1 MPHGVEC
8 RLLVN
13 QYLVLYIGSSISFE
27 CNAMPSMKNKRFNL
41 LLIAVVTLVALW
53 SLWPT
58 WRDYSLSTQLN
69 SFSSAQDSLKYA
81 MEHREEI
88 DDARKK
94 SLKLGLDL
102 KGGMHLVMEVDQV
115 DLFEQKAWNKDGKFT
130 SIMQNVRAK
139 ATQSDAR
146 ILDLLAAE
154 FRTENIPLSRYF
166 YDIRNS
172 NQEIVT
178 KLDKESEEA
187 LTRAKEIIRN
197 RIDQYGVAEP
207 VITTQG
213 SRKIII
219 ELPGVSDENR
229 VRNLLKGTAKLE
241 FRLLR
246 EPEEM
251 LRTLDRI
258 NTYLVQ
264 NAQNR
269 TVVTATS
276 PVADSTAAA
285 LASVPVSGVSSAAS
299 ASLPPGAVVP
309 PSPVGKQ
316 PSAKPLYDVIGVFQ
330 NGTAF
335 TAEHSREYVLSLLH
349 RSDIQALLPQ
359 DSELLLAAKP
369 EEGKDGEKLYS
380 IYLVRKAPEL
390 TGGVI
395 TEAKATF
402 GSQSVQ
408 PEVMMTM
415 NSEGTSKWAR
425 ITGANIGKRIAI
437 VLDGSVYSAP
447 VVQSKIPNG
456 NSVINGIGSLE
467 EAKDLEIV
475 LKAGALPAPVRII
488 EERTVGPSL
497 GADYIRAGM
506 LSLVWSFG
514 AVSIFML
521 VYYKKAGIA
530 ADIALVLNILIVL
543 SVLAG
548 FNASLSLP
556 GIAGIVLT
564 IGMAVDANVLI
575 YERIREELADGK
587 SVITAVTQGYDRAF
601 SSILDSHV
609 TTLSAAFLLYTYG
622 IGPIQGFAVTL
633 MIGTSAS
640 LFTAIVVTREIF
652 HLLLA
657 KNLMSDKSFG

>member
-1 MPHGVEC
+1 
-8 RLLVN
+8 
-13 QYLVLYIGSSISFE
+13 
-27 CNAMPSMKNKRFNL
+27 MKNKRLNL
-41 LLIAVVTLVALW
+41 LLIAVVTLVAVW

-58 WRDYSLSTQLN
+58 WRDYSLSKQLN
-69 SFSSAQDSLKYA
+69 SFGSAQAQDSLKFA
-81 MEHREEI
+81 LNHREDIE
-88 DDARKK
+88 DARKK

-102 KGGMHLVMEVDQV
+102 RGGMHLVMEVDQV
-115 DLFEQKAWNKDGKFT
+115 DLFEQKAWNKDAKFST
-130 SIMQNVRAK
+130 IMQTVRAK
-139 ATQSDAR
+139 SSQSDAR
-146 ILDLLAAE
+146 VIDLLVTE
-154 FRTENIPLSRYF
+154 FKNNNIRLSRYF

-172 NQEIVT
+172 DQEIVG
-178 KLDKESEEA
+178 KLEKESDEA
-187 LTRAKEIIRN
+187 LSRAKEIIRN

-246 EPEEM
+246 EPEVM
-251 LRTLDRI
+251 VRTLDRI
-258 NTYLVQ
+258 NSYLVD
-264 NAQNR
+264 N
-269 TVVTATS
+269 S
-276 PVADSTAAA
+276 AAA
-285 LASVPVSGVSSAAS
+285 PAVPVPDSSAAAHAPLPQTVNTPPAP
-299 ASLPPGAVVP
+299 ASKPA
-309 PSPVGKQ
+309 
-316 PSAKPLYDVIGVFQ
+316 SAKPLYDVIGVFQ
-330 NGTAF
+330 NGTAY
-335 TAEHSREYVLSLLH
+335 TSEHTKEFASSLLH
-349 RSDIQALLPQ
+349 RSDIQALLPP
-359 DSELLLAAKP
+359 DTELLLSAKP
-369 EEGKDGEKLYS
+369 DVGKNGEKLYS
-380 IYLVRKAPEL
+380 IYLVKKTPEL

-402 GSQSVQ
+402 GSEGVQ
-408 PEVMMTM
+408 PEVLMSM
-415 NSEGTSKWAR
+415 NTEGTSKWAR

-437 VLDGSVYSAP
+437 VLDGAVYSAP

-456 NSVINGIGSLE
+456 NSVINGIESLE

-475 LKAGALPAPVRII
+475 LKAGALPAPVRIT
-488 EERTVGPSL
+488 EERSVGPSL

-506 LSLVWSFG
+506 QSLVWSFC

-575 YERIREELADGK
+575 YERIREELAEGK
-587 SVITAVTQGYDRAF
+587 SVASAVKQGYDRAF

>member
-1 MPHGVEC
+1 
-8 RLLVN
+8 
-13 QYLVLYIGSSISFE
+13 
-27 CNAMPSMKNKRFNL
+27 MKNKRFNL
-41 LLIAVVTLVALW
+41 FLIAIVTLVAFW

-58 WRDYSLSTQLN
+58 WRDYSLSKQLD
-69 SFSSAQDSLKYA
+69 SFASPQDSLKYA
-81 MEHREEI
+81 FTHREEI
-88 DDARKK
+88 EDARKK

-130 SIMQNVRAK
+130 AIMQSVRTK
-139 ATQSDAR
+139 ASKSDAK
-146 ILDLLAAE
+146 IIDLLSAE
-154 FRTENIPLSRYF
+154 FKGENIPLSRYF

-172 NQEIVT
+172 DQEIVS
-178 KLDKESEEA
+178 KLEKESEEA

-219 ELPGVSDENR
+219 ELPGVSDNR
-229 VRNLLKGTAKLE
+229 VKNLLKGTAKLE

-246 EPEEM
+246 EPEVM
-251 LRTLDRI
+251 VRALDRI
-258 NTYLVQ
+258 NSYLVQ
-264 NAQNR
+264 GNQNR
-269 TVVTATS
+269 ATV
-276 PVADSTAAA
+276 PG
-285 LASVPVSGVSSAAS
+285 ASVTDSSSAAP
-299 ASLPPGAVVP
+299 APLPLGAIPAATV
-309 PSPVGKQ
+309 STQ

-335 TAEHSREYVLSLLH
+335 TTEQSKDYVVSLL
-349 RSDIQALLPQ
+349 RRPDIQALLPQ

-369 EEGKDGEKLYS
+369 EIGKNGEKLYTVF
-380 IYLVRKAPEL
+380 LVKKGPEL

-402 GSQSVQ
+402 GAQGVQ
-408 PEVMMTM
+408 PEVLMTM

-437 VLDGSVYSAP
+437 VLDGAVYSAP
-447 VVQSKIPNG
+447 VVQSKIPSG

-506 LSLVWSFG
+506 LSLTWSFC

-575 YERIREELADGK
+575 YERIREELAEGK
-587 SVITAVTQGYDRAF
+587 SVITAVAQGYDRAF

-652 HLLLA
+652 HVLLA

>member
-1 MPHGVEC
+1 
-8 RLLVN
+8 
-13 QYLVLYIGSSISFE
+13 
-27 CNAMPSMKNKRFNL
+27 MKNKRFNL
-41 LLIAVVTLVALW
+41 LLIVVVTLVSLW

-58 WRDYSLSTQLN
+58 WRDYSLTRQID
-69 SFSSAQDSLKYA
+69 SFGSSQDSLKYA
-81 MEHREEI
+81 LSHREEI
-88 DDARKK
+88 EDARKK

-102 KGGMHLVMEVDQV
+102 RGGMHLVMEVDQV
-115 DLFEQKAWNKDGKFT
+115 DLFEQKAWNKDAKFT
-130 SIMQNVRAK
+130 AIMQMVRANAAK
-139 ATQSDAR
+139 SDER
-146 ILDLLAAE
+146 IIDLLLAE
-154 FRTENIPLSRYF
+154 FRRENIRLSRYF

-172 NQEIVT
+172 DQEIVS
-178 KLDKESEEA
+178 KLEKESVDA
-187 LTRAKEIIRN
+187 LGRAKEIIRN

-219 ELPGVSDENR
+219 ELPGVSDESR

-246 EPEEM
+246 EPEVM
-251 LRTLDRI
+251 VRTLDRI
-258 NTYLVQ
+258 NSWL
-264 NAQNR
+264 AQNSAPPQEGR
-269 TVVTATS
+269 ATDSTSASTAVPLPTS
-276 PVADSTAAA
+276 LSATEPVAPAGKPTTANH
-285 LASVPVSGVSSAAS
+285 LY
-299 ASLPPGAVVP
+299 AVVGI
-309 PSPVGKQ
+309 SH
-316 PSAKPLYDVIGVFQ
+316 
-330 NGTAF
+330 NGTAY
-335 TAEHSREYVLSLLH
+335 TAERSREYVLSLLR
-349 RSDIQALLPQ
+349 RSDIQALLPM
-359 DSELLLAAKP
+359 DTELLLAAKP
-369 EEGKDGEKLYS
+369 EVGKTGEKLYS
-380 IYLVRKAPEL
+380 IYLVKKGPEL

-402 GSQSVQ
+402 GSEGVQ
-408 PEVMMTM
+408 PEVMMSM
-415 NSEGTSKWAR
+415 NTEGTSKWAR

-437 VLDGSVYSAP
+437 VLDGAVYSAP

-456 NSVINGIGSLE
+456 NSVINGIESLE

-475 LKAGALPAPVRII
+475 LKAGALPAPVRIT
-488 EERTVGPSL
+488 EERSVGPSL
-497 GADYIRAGM
+497 GADYIRAGIQ
-506 LSLVWSFG
+506 SLGWAFF
-514 AVSIFML
+514 AVSVFML

-575 YERIREELADGK
+575 YERIREELAEGK
-587 SVITAVTQGYDRAF
+587 GVLTAVTQGYDRAF

-657 KNLMSDKSFG
+657 KNLMSEKSFG

>member
-1 MPHGVEC
+1 
-8 RLLVN
+8 
-13 QYLVLYIGSSISFE
+13 
-27 CNAMPSMKNKRFNL
+27 MKNKRFNL
-41 LLIAVVTLVALW
+41 LLIAVVTLVAVW

-58 WRDYSLSTQLN
+58 WRDYTFSKQLN
-69 SFSSAQDSLKYA
+69 SFGSIQDSLKYV
-81 MEHREEI
+81 MSHREEI
-88 DDARKK
+88 EDARKK

-102 KGGMHLVMEVDQV
+102 RGGMHLVMEVDQV
-115 DLFEQKAWNKDGKFT
+115 DLFEQKAWNKDAKF
-130 SIMQNVRAK
+130 SAIMQAVRAK
-139 ATQSDAR
+139 AAQSDVR
-146 ILDLLAAE
+146 VIDLLVGE
-154 FRTENIPLSRYF
+154 FRNENIPLSRYF

-172 NQEIVT
+172 DQEIVK
-178 KLDKESEEA
+178 KLEKESEDA
-187 LTRAKEIIRN
+187 LNRAKEIIRN

-246 EPEEM
+246 EPEVM
-251 LRTLDRI
+251 VRTLDRI
-258 NTYLVQ
+258 NTYL
-264 NAQNR
+264 AQNSLS
-269 TVVTATS
+269 A
-276 PVADSTAAA
+276 PAKAPLAPDS
-285 LASVPVSGVSSAAS
+285 SSAKAPQPDS
-299 ASLPPGAVVP
+299 VAATPAVK
-309 PSPVGKQ
+309 PS
-316 PSAKPLYDVIGVFQ
+316 SSNPLYDLVGVFQ
-330 NGTAF
+330 NGTAY
-335 TAEHSREYVLSLLH
+335 TSEHSRELVLSLL
-349 RSDIQALLPQ
+349 RRADIQALMPL
-359 DSELLLAAKP
+359 DTELLLAAKP
-369 EEGKDGEKLYS
+369 DIGKNGEKLYP
-380 IYLVRKAPEL
+380 IYLVKKATEL

-402 GSQSVQ
+402 GSQGVQ
-408 PEVMMTM
+408 PEVLMSM
-415 NSEGTSKWAR
+415 NSDGTSKWAR

-437 VLDGSVYSAP
+437 VLDGAVYSAP

-456 NSVINGIGSLE
+456 NSVINGIESLE

-475 LKAGALPAPVRII
+475 LKAGALPAPVRIT
-488 EERTVGPSL
+488 EERSVGPSL
-497 GADYIRAGM
+497 GADYIRAGIQ
-506 LSLVWSFG
+506 SLAWAFL
-514 AVSIFML
+514 AVSVFML

-575 YERIREELADGK
+575 YERIREELAEGK
-587 SVITAVTQGYDRAF
+587 SVISAVTQGYDRAF

-657 KNLMSDKSFG
+657 KNLMSEKSFG

>member
-1 MPHGVEC
+1 
-8 RLLVN
+8 
-13 QYLVLYIGSSISFE
+13 
-27 CNAMPSMKNKRFNL
+27 MKNKRFNL
-41 LLIAVVTLVALW
+41 FLIAIVTLVAFW

-58 WRDYSLSTQLN
+58 WSDYSLSKQLD
-69 SFSSAQDSLKYA
+69 SFASPQDSLKYA
-81 MEHREEI
+81 FTHREEI
-88 DDARKK
+88 EDARKK

-130 SIMQNVRAK
+130 AIMQSVRTK
-139 ATQSDAR
+139 ASKSDAK
-146 ILDLLAAE
+146 IIDLLSAE
-154 FRTENIPLSRYF
+154 FKAENIPLSRYF

-172 NQEIVT
+172 DQEIVS
-178 KLDKESEEA
+178 KLEKESEEA

-219 ELPGVSDENR
+219 ELPGVSDNR
-229 VRNLLKGTAKLE
+229 VKNLLKGTAKLE

-246 EPEEM
+246 EPEVM
-251 LRTLDRI
+251 VRALDRI
-258 NTYLVQ
+258 NSYLVQ
-264 NAQNR
+264 GNQNR
-269 TVVTATS
+269 ATV
-276 PVADSTAAA
+276 PG
-285 LASVPVSGVSSAAS
+285 ASVTDSSSAAP
-299 ASLPPGAVVP
+299 AQLPLGAIPAATV
-309 PSPVGKQ
+309 STQ

-330 NGTAF
+330 NGNAF
-335 TAEHSREYVLSLLH
+335 TTEQSKDYVVSLL
-349 RSDIQALLPQ
+349 RRPDIQALLPQ

-369 EEGKDGEKLYS
+369 DIGKNGEKLYS
-380 IYLVRKAPEL
+380 VFLVKKGPEL

-402 GSQSVQ
+402 GAQGVQ
-408 PEVMMTM
+408 PEVLMSM

-437 VLDGSVYSAP
+437 VLDGAVYSAP
-447 VVQSKIPNG
+447 VVQSKIPSG

-506 LSLVWSFG
+506 LSLTWSFC

-575 YERIREELADGK
+575 YERIREELAEGK
-587 SVITAVTQGYDRAF
+587 SVITAVAQGYDRAF

-652 HLLLA
+652 HVLLA

>member
-1 MPHGVEC
+1 M
-8 RLLVN
+8 
-13 QYLVLYIGSSISFE
+13 S
-27 CNAMPSMKNKRFNL
+27 SMKNKRFNL
-41 LLIAVVTLVALW
+41 LLIALVTLVAVW

-58 WRDYSLSTQLN
+58 WSDYSLSRQLN
-69 SFSSAQDSLKYA
+69 SYRSAQDSLKYA
-81 MEHREEI
+81 LSHREELEN
-88 DDARKK
+88 ARKK

-102 KGGMHLVMEVDQV
+102 RGGMHLVMEVDQI
-115 DLFEQKAWNKDGKFT
+115 DLFEQKAWNKDAKFT
-130 SIMQNVRAK
+130 EIMNSVRAK
-139 ATQSDAR
+139 AAKSDASVLEL
-146 ILDLLAAE
+146 IVAE
-154 FRTENIPLSRYF
+154 FKIENIRLSRYF

-172 NQEIVT
+172 DREIIS
-178 KLDKESEEA
+178 KLEKESDDA
-187 LTRAKEIIRN
+187 LSRAKEIIRN

-219 ELPGVSDENR
+219 ELPGISDQNR

-246 EPEEM
+246 DPEV
-251 LRTLDRI
+251 LVRTLDRI

-264 NAQNR
+264 NG
-269 TVVTATS
+269 TA
-276 PVADSTAAA
+276 PPAA
-285 LASVPVSGVSSAAS
+285 VSDSSASKPLS
-299 ASLPPGAVVP
+299 ASLPVPG
-309 PSPVGKQ
+309 SPAGAAPAAPATAANQ
-316 PSAKPLYDVIGVFQ
+316 NAAKPLYNVVGVSE
-330 NGTAF
+330 NGNAYTSEQSKEF
-335 TAEHSREYVLSLLH
+335 VLSLLK
-349 RSDIQALLPQ
+349 RSDIQALLPL
-359 DSELLLAAKP
+359 DTELLLAAKP
-369 EEGKDGEKLYS
+369 DVGPSGEKLYS
-380 IYLVRKAPEL
+380 VYLVKKSPEL

-402 GSQSVQ
+402 GSEGVQ
-408 PEVMMTM
+408 PEVTMSM

-437 VLDGSVYSAP
+437 VLDGAVYSAP
-447 VVQSKIPNG
+447 VVQSKIPGG
-456 NSVINGIGSLE
+456 NSVINGIESLE

-506 LSLVWSFG
+506 LSLSWSFL
-514 AVSIFML
+514 AVSVFML
-521 VYYKKAGIA
+521 LYYKKAGIA

-548 FNASLSLP
+548 FSASLSLP

-575 YERIREELADGK
+575 YERIREELDASKGLT
-587 SVITAVTQGYDRAF
+587 SSIELGYDRAF

-609 TTLSAAFLLYTYG
+609 TTMVAAFLLYTYG
-622 IGPIQGFAVTL
+622 IGPIQGFALTL
-633 MIGTSAS
+633 MIGTAAS
-640 LFTAIVVTREIF
+640 LFTSIVVTKEIF
-652 HLLLA
+652 SFLMG
-657 KNLMSDKSFG
+657 KNLLSEKSFG

>member
-1 MPHGVEC
+1 
-8 RLLVN
+8 
-13 QYLVLYIGSSISFE
+13 
-27 CNAMPSMKNKRFNL
+27 MKNKRLNL
-41 LLIAVVTLVALW
+41 LLIAVVTLVAVW

-58 WRDYSLSTQLN
+58 WRDYSLSKQLN
-69 SFSSAQDSLKYA
+69 SFGSSQDSLKYA
-81 MEHREEI
+81 LNHREEI
-88 DDARKK
+88 EDARKK

-115 DLFEQKAWNKDGKFT
+115 DLFEQKAWNKDAKFAA
-130 SIMQNVRAK
+130 IMQAVRAK
-139 ATQSDAR
+139 SSQSDAR
-146 ILDLLAAE
+146 VIDILVAE
-154 FRTENIPLSRYF
+154 FKNENIRLSRYF

-172 NQEIVT
+172 DQEIVG
-178 KLDKESEEA
+178 KLEKESDEA
-187 LTRAKEIIRN
+187 LSRAKEIIRN

-246 EPEEM
+246 EPEVM
-251 LRTLDRI
+251 VRTLDRI
-258 NTYLVQ
+258 NTYLVD
-264 NAQNR
+264 NG
-269 TVVTATS
+269 
-276 PVADSTAAA
+276 VAAHGA
-285 LASVPVSGVSSAAS
+285 LALDSSGAAHDP
-299 ASLPPGAVVP
+299 LPQSGT
-309 PSPVGKQ
+309 PSTPTNKST
-316 PSAKPLYDVIGVFQ
+316 SAKPLYDVIGVFQ
-330 NGTAF
+330 NGTAY
-335 TAEHSREYVLSLLH
+335 TSEHTKEFVTSLLH
-349 RSDIQALLPQ
+349 RSDIQALLPT
-359 DSELLLAAKP
+359 DTELLLAAKP
-369 EEGKDGEKLYS
+369 DVGKNGEKLYS
-380 IYLVRKAPEL
+380 MYLVKKAPEL

-402 GSQSVQ
+402 GSQGVQ
-408 PEVMMTM
+408 PEVMMSM

-437 VLDGSVYSAP
+437 VLDGAVYSAP

-456 NSVINGIGSLE
+456 NSVINGIESLE

-475 LKAGALPAPVRII
+475 LKAGALPAPVRIT
-488 EERTVGPSL
+488 EERSVGPSL

-506 LSLVWSFG
+506 QSLSWAFC

-575 YERIREELADGK
+575 YERIREELAEGK
-587 SVITAVTQGYDRAF
+587 SVVSAVTQGYDRAF

-657 KNLMSDKSFG
+657 KNLMSNKSFG

>member
-1 MPHGVEC
+1 
-8 RLLVN
+8 
-13 QYLVLYIGSSISFE
+13 
-27 CNAMPSMKNKRFNL
+27 MKNKRFNL
-41 LLIAVVTLVALW
+41 LLIAVVTLMALW

-58 WRDYSLSTQLN
+58 WSDYTLSKQLD
-69 SFSSAQDSLKYA
+69 SFASAQDSLKYVLN
-81 MEHREEI
+81 HREELEN
-88 DDARKK
+88 ARKK

-130 SIMQNVRAK
+130 AIMQNVRTK
-139 ATQSDAR
+139 ASQSDAKV
-146 ILDLLAAE
+146 IDLISSE
-154 FRTENIPLSRYF
+154 FKSQNIRLSRYF

-172 NQEIVT
+172 DQEIVT
-178 KLDKESEEA
+178 KLEKESEDA
-187 LTRAKEIIRN
+187 LNRAKEIIRN

-246 EPEEM
+246 EPEVM
-251 LRTLDRI
+251 VRTLDRI
-258 NTYLVQ
+258 NSYLVQ
-264 NAQNR
+264 NQQNSAA
-269 TVVTATS
+269 VQVA
-276 PVADSTAAA
+276 PVPDS
-285 LASVPVSGVSSAAS
+285 SSAA
-299 ASLPPGAVVP
+299 LPA
-309 PSPVGKQ
+309 PVALSEPKPVAPVTPQ
-316 PSAKPLYDVIGVFQ
+316 SSAKPLYDVIGVFQ

-335 TAEHSREYVLSLLH
+335 TTEQSKEYVVSLLH
-349 RSDIQALLPQ
+349 RSDIVALFPP

-369 EEGKDGEKLYS
+369 DVGKNGEKLYS
-380 IYLVRKAPEL
+380 IYLVRKGPEL

-402 GSQSVQ
+402 GSEGVQ
-408 PEVMMTM
+408 PEVLMSM

-437 VLDGSVYSAP
+437 VLDGAVYSAP

-456 NSVINGIGSLE
+456 NSVINGIESLE

-506 LSLVWSFG
+506 QSIIWGFV
-514 AVSIFML
+514 AVAVFMV
-521 VYYKKAGIA
+521 VYYRQAGIA
-530 ADIALVLNILIVL
+530 ADVAVVLNILIVL

-564 IGMAVDANVLI
+564 MGMAVDANVLI
-575 YERIREELADGK
+575 YERIREELAEGK
-587 SVITAVTQGYDRAF
+587 SVITAVAQGYERAF

-652 HLLLA
+652 HLLFI

>member
-1 MPHGVEC
+1 
-8 RLLVN
+8 
-13 QYLVLYIGSSISFE
+13 
-27 CNAMPSMKNKRFNL
+27 MKNKRFNL
-41 LLIAVVTLVALW
+41 LLIAVVTFVAVW

-58 WRDYSLSTQLN
+58 WRDYSLSKQLS
-69 SFSSAQDSLKYA
+69 SFGSAQDSLKYA
-81 MEHREEI
+81 MNYREDIE
-88 DDARKK
+88 DARKK

-115 DLFEQKAWNKDGKFT
+115 DLFEQKAWNKDAKF
-130 SIMQNVRAK
+130 SAIMQAVRAK
-139 ATQSDAR
+139 ASQSDAR
-146 ILDLLAAE
+146 VIDLLVAE
-154 FRTENIPLSRYF
+154 FKNNNIRLSRYF

-172 NQEIVT
+172 DQEIVG
-178 KLDKESEEA
+178 KLEKESDEA
-187 LTRAKEIIRN
+187 LSRAKEIIRN

-246 EPEEM
+246 EPEVM
-251 LRTLDRI
+251 IRTLDRI
-258 NTYLVQ
+258 NSYLVDNSVAPQ
-264 NAQNR
+264 A
-269 TVVTATS
+269 V
-276 PVADSTAAA
+276 PVADS
-285 LASVPVSGVSSAAS
+285 SAVAQS
-299 ASLPPGAVVP
+299 PLPPSVSTP
-309 PSPVGKQ
+309 PAPANK
-316 PSAKPLYDVIGVFQ
+316 PASAKPLYDVIGVFQ
-330 NGTAF
+330 NGTAY
-335 TAEHSREYVLSLLH
+335 TSEHTKEFASSLLH
-349 RSDIQALLPQ
+349 RSDIQALLPP
-359 DSELLLAAKP
+359 DTELLLAAKP
-369 EEGKDGEKLYS
+369 DVGKNGEKLYS
-380 IYLVRKAPEL
+380 IYLVKKAPEL

-402 GSQSVQ
+402 GSQGVQ
-408 PEVMMTM
+408 PEVLMSM

-425 ITGANIGKRIAI
+425 ITGANIGKRLAI
-437 VLDGSVYSAP
+437 VLDGAVYSAP

-456 NSVINGIGSLE
+456 NSVINGIESLE

-475 LKAGALPAPVRII
+475 LKAGALPAPVRIT
-488 EERTVGPSL
+488 EERSVGPSL

-506 LSLVWSFG
+506 QSLAWAFC

-521 VYYKKAGIA
+521 VYYKNAGIA

-575 YERIREELADGK
+575 YERIREELAEGK
-587 SVITAVTQGYDRAF
+587 SVVSAVTQGYDRAF

-652 HLLLA
+652 NLLLA

>member
-1 MPHGVEC
+1 
-8 RLLVN
+8 
-13 QYLVLYIGSSISFE
+13 
-27 CNAMPSMKNKRFNL
+27 MKNKPFTL
-41 LLIAVVTLVALW
+41 LLILIVTGVTLW

-58 WRDYSLSTQLN
+58 WRDYSLTKQLD
-69 SFSSAQDSLKYA
+69 SFGSAQDSLKYA
-81 MEHREEI
+81 LGHRDEIEE
-88 DDARKK
+88 ARKK

-130 SIMQNVRAK
+130 AIMNTVRAK
-139 ATQSDAR
+139 AAQSDAR
-146 ILDLLAAE
+146 IIDILSTE
-154 FRTENIPLSRYF
+154 FKNENIRLSRYF

-172 NQEIVT
+172 DQEIVA
-178 KLDKESEEA
+178 KLEKESSEA
-187 LTRAKEIIRN
+187 LDRAKEIIRN

-251 LRTLDRI
+251 VRTLDRI
-258 NTYLVQ
+258 NSYLAQ
-264 NAQNR
+264 NAALPQGASPDSA
-269 TVVTATS
+269 VTTS
-276 PVADSTAAA
+276 P
-285 LASVPVSGVSSAAS
+285 AS
-299 ASLPPGAVVP
+299 ASGAATVKP
-309 PSPVGKQ
+309 TTRN
-316 PSAKPLYDVIGVFQ
+316 PLYEVLSISQYGNVD
-330 NGTAF
+330 
-335 TAEHSREYVLSLLH
+335 TAEQSKDYVVSLLR

-359 DSELLLAAKP
+359 DSELLLAARPDQDINSAKR
-369 EEGKDGEKLYS
+369 YS
-380 IYLVRKAPEL
+380 LYLVKKSSEL

-395 TEAKATF
+395 TEAKVTF

-408 PEVMMTM
+408 PEVSMSM

-437 VLDGSVYSAP
+437 VLDGAVYSAP

-456 NSVINGIGSLE
+456 NSVINGIQSDE
-467 EAKDLEIV
+467 EAKDLVIV
-475 LKAGALPAPVRII
+475 LKAGALPAPVRIV
-488 EERTVGPSL
+488 EERSVGPSL

-506 LSLVWSFG
+506 LSLAWAFL
-514 AVSIFML
+514 AVSVFML
-521 VYYKKAGIA
+521 LYYKKAGIA
-530 ADIALVLNILIVL
+530 ANVALVLNIIIVL

-575 YERIREELADGK
+575 YERIREELAEGK
-587 SVITAVTQGYDRAF
+587 SVATAVMQGYDRAF

-640 LFTAIVVTREIF
+640 LFTAIVVTKEIF
-652 HLLLA
+652 QRLLA
-657 KNLMSDKSFG
+657 KNLLSDKSFG

>member
-1 MPHGVEC
+1 
-8 RLLVN
+8 
-13 QYLVLYIGSSISFE
+13 
-27 CNAMPSMKNKRFNL
+27 MKNKRFNL
-41 LLIAVVTLVALW
+41 LLIVVVTVVAIW

-58 WRDYSLSTQLN
+58 WRDYTLTKQVNSLG
-69 SFSSAQDSLKYA
+69 SSRDSLTFA
-81 MEHREEI
+81 VNHRDEI
-88 DDARKK
+88 ENARKK

-115 DLFEQKAWNKDGKFT
+115 DLFDQKAWNKDEKFFA
-130 SIMQNVRAK
+130 IMDAVRAK
-139 ATQSDAR
+139 TVSSDER
-146 ILDLLAAE
+146 VIDLLASE
-154 FRTENIPLSRYF
+154 FKKENIPLSRYF
-166 YDIRNS
+166 YDIRNTDKEVIS
-172 NQEIVT
+172 
-178 KLDKESEEA
+178 KLQKESEDA
-187 LTRAKEIIRN
+187 LSRAKEIIRN

-246 EPEEM
+246 EPEV
-251 LRTLDRI
+251 LIRTLDKI

-264 NAQNR
+264 NASAGAQA
-269 TVVTATS
+269 VPADSASAAAVHGK
-276 PVADSTAAA
+276 PVAPSPAAST
-285 LASVPVSGVSSAAS
+285 GKVSSR
-299 ASLPPGAVVP
+299 
-309 PSPVGKQ
+309 
-316 PSAKPLYDVIGVFQ
+316 PLYDVVGVYQ

-335 TAEHSREYVLSLLH
+335 TNEHSKEYVSSLFH
-349 RSDIQALLPQ
+349 RNDIQALLPP
-359 DSELLLAAKP
+359 DTELLISAKP
-369 EEGKDGEKLYS
+369 DVNKTGEKLFTVF
-380 IYLVRKAPEL
+380 LVKKTPEL

-402 GSQSVQ
+402 GSQGVQ
-408 PEVMMTM
+408 PEVLMSM

-425 ITGANIGKRIAI
+425 ITGANIGKRVAI
-437 VLDGSVYSAP
+437 VLDNAVYSAP

-456 NSVINGIGSLE
+456 NSVINGIESLE

-475 LKAGALPAPVRII
+475 LKAGALPAPVRIT

-506 LSLVWSFG
+506 LSLLWSFV
-514 AVSIFML
+514 AVSGFML

-530 ADIALVLNILIVL
+530 ANIALVLNILIVL

-575 YERIREELADGK
+575 YERVREELAEGK
-587 SVITAVTQGYDRAF
+587 TVVSAVSQGYDRAF

-609 TTLSAAFLLYTYG
+609 TTLVAAFLLYTYG

-640 LFTAIVVTREIF
+640 LFTAIIVTREIF
-652 HLLLA
+652 NGLLG
-657 KNLMSDKSFG
+657 KNMLTQKSFG

>member
-1 MPHGVEC
+1 M
-8 RLLVN
+8 
-13 QYLVLYIGSSISFE
+13 S
-27 CNAMPSMKNKRFNL
+27 SMKNKRFNL
-41 LLIAVVTLVALW
+41 LLIVVVTLVSLW

-58 WRDYSLSTQLN
+58 WRDYSLTRQID
-69 SFSSAQDSLKYA
+69 SFGSSQDSLKYA
-81 MEHREEI
+81 LSHREEI
-88 DDARKK
+88 EDARKK

-102 KGGMHLVMEVDQV
+102 RGGMHLVMEVDQV
-115 DLFEQKAWNKDGKFT
+115 DLFEQKAWNKDAKFT
-130 SIMQNVRAK
+130 AIMQMVRANAAK
-139 ATQSDAR
+139 SDER
-146 ILDLLAAE
+146 IIDLLLAE
-154 FRTENIPLSRYF
+154 FRRENIRLSRYF

-172 NQEIVT
+172 DQEIVS
-178 KLDKESEEA
+178 KLEKESVDA
-187 LTRAKEIIRN
+187 LGRAKEIIRN

-219 ELPGVSDENR
+219 ELPGVSDESR

-246 EPEEM
+246 EPEVM
-251 LRTLDRI
+251 VRTLDRI
-258 NTYLVQ
+258 NSWL
-264 NAQNR
+264 AQNSAPPQEGR
-269 TVVTATS
+269 ATDSTSASTAVPLPTS
-276 PVADSTAAA
+276 LSATEPVAPAGKPTTAN
-285 LASVPVSGVSSAAS
+285 
-299 ASLPPGAVVP
+299 
-309 PSPVGKQ
+309 
-316 PSAKPLYDVIGVFQ
+316 PLYDVVGISQ
-330 NGTAF
+330 NGTAY
-335 TAEHSREYVLSLLH
+335 TAERSREYVLSLLR
-349 RSDIQALLPQ
+349 RSDIQALLPM
-359 DSELLLAAKP
+359 DTELLLAAKP
-369 EEGKDGEKLYS
+369 EVGKTGEKLYS
-380 IYLVRKAPEL
+380 IYLVKKGPEL

-402 GSQSVQ
+402 GSEGVQ
-408 PEVMMTM
+408 PEVMMSM
-415 NSEGTSKWAR
+415 NTEGTSKWAR

-437 VLDGSVYSAP
+437 VLDGAVYSAP

-456 NSVINGIGSLE
+456 NSVINGIESLE

-475 LKAGALPAPVRII
+475 LKAGALPAPVRIT
-488 EERTVGPSL
+488 EERSVGPSL
-497 GADYIRAGM
+497 GADYIRAGIQ
-506 LSLVWSFG
+506 SLGWAFF
-514 AVSIFML
+514 AVSVFML

-575 YERIREELADGK
+575 YERIREELAEGK
-587 SVITAVTQGYDRAF
+587 GVLTAVTQGYDRAF

-657 KNLMSDKSFG
+657 KNLMSEKSFG

>member
-1 MPHGVEC
+1 
-8 RLLVN
+8 
-13 QYLVLYIGSSISFE
+13 
-27 CNAMPSMKNKRFNL
+27 MKNKRLNL
-41 LLIAVVTLVALW
+41 LLIAVVTFVAVW

-58 WRDYSLSTQLN
+58 WRDYSLSKQLN
-69 SFSSAQDSLKYA
+69 SFGSAQDSLKYA
-81 MEHREEI
+81 LSHREDIE
-88 DDARKK
+88 DARKK

-115 DLFEQKAWNKDGKFT
+115 DLFEQKAWNKDAKFAT
-130 SIMQNVRAK
+130 IMQVVRAK
-139 ATQSDAR
+139 SAQSDAR
-146 ILDLLAAE
+146 VIDLLVTE
-154 FRTENIPLSRYF
+154 FKNNNIRLSRYF

-172 NQEIVT
+172 DQEIVG
-178 KLDKESEEA
+178 KLEKESDEA
-187 LTRAKEIIRN
+187 LSRAKEIIRN

-246 EPEEM
+246 EPEVM
-251 LRTLDRI
+251 VRTLDRI
-258 NTYLVQ
+258 NTYLVD
-264 NAQNR
+264 NGVA
-269 TVVTATS
+269 AS
-276 PVADSTAAA
+276 MAPVPDSSASAHAA
-285 LASVPVSGVSSAAS
+285 LPQSGST
-299 ASLPPGAVVP
+299 
-309 PSPVGKQ
+309 PSTPANKST
-316 PSAKPLYDVIGVFQ
+316 SAKPLYDVIVVFQ
-330 NGTAF
+330 NGTVY
-335 TAEHSREYVLSLLH
+335 TSEHTKEFVSTLLH
-349 RSDIQALLPQ
+349 RSDIQALLPP
-359 DSELLLAAKP
+359 DTELLLAAKP
-369 EEGKDGEKLYS
+369 DVGKNGEKLYS
-380 IYLVRKAPEL
+380 IYLVKKAPEL

-402 GSQSVQ
+402 GSQGVQ
-408 PEVMMTM
+408 PEVLMSM
-415 NSEGTSKWAR
+415 NTEGTSKWAR

-437 VLDGSVYSAP
+437 VLDGAVYSAP

-456 NSVINGIGSLE
+456 NSVINGIESLE

-475 LKAGALPAPVRII
+475 LKAGALPAPVRIT
-488 EERTVGPSL
+488 EERSVGPSL

-506 LSLVWSFG
+506 QSLAWAFCT
-514 AVSIFML
+514 VSIFML

-575 YERIREELADGK
+575 YERIREELAEGK
-587 SVITAVTQGYDRAF
+587 SVVSAVTQGYDRAF

>member
-1 MPHGVEC
+1 M
-8 RLLVN
+8 
-13 QYLVLYIGSSISFE
+13 S
-27 CNAMPSMKNKRFNL
+27 SMKNKRFNL
-41 LLIAVVTLVALW
+41 LLIAVVTLVAAW

-58 WRDYSLSTQLN
+58 WRDYSLSKQLK
-69 SFSSAQDSLKYA
+69 SFGSAQDSLKYA
-81 MEHREEI
+81 LNHREEI
-88 DDARKK
+88 EDARKK

-115 DLFEQKAWNKDGKFT
+115 DLFEQKAWNKDAKFAA
-130 SIMQNVRAK
+130 IMQIVRTK
-139 ATQSDAR
+139 ASQSDVR
-146 ILDLLAAE
+146 VIDLLVAE
-154 FRTENIPLSRYF
+154 FRNENIRLSRYF

-172 NQEIVT
+172 DQEIVG
-178 KLDKESEEA
+178 KLEKESEDA
-187 LTRAKEIIRN
+187 LNRAKEIIRN

-241 FRLLR
+241 FRVLR
-246 EPEEM
+246 EPEVM
-251 LRTLDRI
+251 IRTLDRI
-258 NTYLVQ
+258 NSYLVD
-264 NAQNR
+264 NR
-269 TVVTATS
+269 VVAHAA
-276 PVADSTAAA
+276 PVADSSSV
-285 LASVPVSGVSSAAS
+285 LAPVPQTGGSPAQPASNSS
-299 ASLPPGAVVP
+299 
-309 PSPVGKQ
+309 
-316 PSAKPLYDVIGVFQ
+316 SAKPLYDVIGVFQ
-330 NGTAF
+330 NGTAY
-335 TAEHSREYVLSLLH
+335 TAEHTKEFVVSLLH
-349 RSDIQALLPQ
+349 RSDIQALLPP
-359 DSELLLAAKP
+359 DTELLLAAKP
-369 EEGKDGEKLYS
+369 EVGKTGEKLYP
-380 IYLVRKAPEL
+380 IYLVRKSPEL

-402 GSQSVQ
+402 GSQGVQ
-408 PEVMMTM
+408 PEVLMSM

-437 VLDGSVYSAP
+437 VLDGAVYSAP

-456 NSVINGIGSLE
+456 NSVINGIESLE

-475 LKAGALPAPVRII
+475 LKAGALPAPVRIT
-488 EERTVGPSL
+488 EERSVGPSL

-506 LSLVWSFG
+506 QSLAWAFCG
-514 AVSIFML
+514 VSVFML

-575 YERIREELADGK
+575 YERIREELAEGK
-587 SVITAVTQGYDRAF
+587 SVVSAVTQGYDRAF

-640 LFTAIVVTREIF
+640 LFTAIVVSREIF

>member
-1 MPHGVEC
+1 LAE
-8 RLLVN
+8 LFL
-13 QYLVLYIGSSISFE
+13 FE
-27 CNAMPSMKNKRFNL
+27 RKAMQSMKNKRFNL
-41 LLIAVVTLVALW
+41 LLIAVVTLVAVW

-58 WRDYSLSTQLN
+58 WRDYSFSTHLG
-69 SFSSAQDSLKYA
+69 SFKSGPDSLRYA
-81 MEHREEI
+81 MSNRDEI
-88 DDARKK
+88 ENARKK

-115 DLFEQKAWNKDGKFT
+115 DLFEQKAWNKDAKFT
-130 SIMQNVRAK
+130 AIMNTVRTK
-139 ATQSDAR
+139 ASQSDAR
-146 ILDLLAAE
+146 VIDLLSAE
-154 FRTENIPLSRYF
+154 FKNENIRLSRYF

-172 NQEIVT
+172 DQEIVK
-178 KLDKESEEA
+178 KLEKESDDA
-187 LTRAKEIIRN
+187 LGRAKEIIRN

-213 SRKIII
+213 SRKLII

-246 EPEEM
+246 DPEI
-251 LRTLDRI
+251 LVRTLDRI

-264 NAQNR
+264 NS
-269 TVVTATS
+269 VPPPSV
-276 PVADSTAAA
+276 PVADS
-285 LASVPVSGVSSAAS
+285 SAAVS
-299 ASLPPGAVVP
+299 AQLKAVK
-309 PSPVGKQ
+309 PVAGK
-316 PSAKPLYDVIGVFQ
+316 PASAKPLYDVIGVFQ
-330 NGTAF
+330 NGTAY
-335 TAEHSREYVLSLLH
+335 TTEHSKEFVVSLLH

-359 DSELLLAAKP
+359 DTELLLSAKP
-369 EEGKDGEKLYS
+369 EIGKNGEKLFP
-380 IYLVRKAPEL
+380 IYLVRKTPEL

-402 GSQSVQ
+402 GSQGVQ
-408 PEVMMTM
+408 PEVLMAM

-437 VLDGSVYSAP
+437 VLDGAVYSAP
-447 VVQSKIPNG
+447 VVQSKIPSG
-456 NSVINGIGSLE
+456 NSVINGIESLE

-488 EERTVGPSL
+488 EERSVGPSL
-497 GADYIRAGM
+497 GADYIRAGV
-506 LSLVWSFG
+506 LSLAWAFC
-514 AVSIFML
+514 AVSVFML

-530 ADIALVLNILIVL
+530 ADIALVLNIVIVL

-575 YERIREELADGK
+575 YERIREELDAGK
-587 SVITAVTQGYDRAF
+587 ALTSAIEVGYDRAF

-609 TTLSAAFLLYTYG
+609 TTLCAAFLLFTYG
-622 IGPIQGFAVTL
+622 IGPIQGFALTL
-633 MIGTSAS
+633 MIGTAAS
-640 LFTAIVVTREIF
+640 LFTSIVVTKEIF
-652 HLLLA
+652 SFLLGR
-657 KNLMSDKSFG
+657 NLMTQKSFG

>member
-1 MPHGVEC
+1 
-8 RLLVN
+8 
-13 QYLVLYIGSSISFE
+13 
-27 CNAMPSMKNKRFNL
+27 MPSMKNKRFNL
-41 LLIAVVTLVALW
+41 FLIAVVTLVAFW

-58 WRDYSLSTQLN
+58 WRDYSLSKQLG
-69 SFSSAQDSLKYA
+69 SFASARDSLNYA
-81 MEHREEI
+81 LTHRAEI
-88 DDARKK
+88 EDARKK

-102 KGGMHLVMEVDQV
+102 RGGMHLVMEVDQV

-130 SIMQNVRAK
+130 AIMQNVRAK
-139 ATQSDAR
+139 ALQSDAR
-146 ILDLLAAE
+146 VIDLLSAE
-154 FRTENIPLSRYF
+154 FKSENIPLSRYF

-172 NQEIVT
+172 DQEIIS
-178 KLDKESEEA
+178 KLEKGSEDA
-187 LTRAKEIIRN
+187 LNRAKEIIRN

-246 EPEEM
+246 EPEVM
-251 LRTLDRI
+251 VRTLDRI
-258 NTYLVQ
+258 NSYLVQ
-264 NAQNR
+264 NG
-269 TVVTATS
+269 TAVQTT
-276 PVADSTAAA
+276 PAAD
-285 LASVPVSGVSSAAS
+285 SSAATPATP
-299 ASLPPGAVVP
+299 ASLPIAAKPAA
-309 PSPVGKQ
+309 PVNMQ

-330 NGTAF
+330 NGTAY
-335 TAEHSREYVLSLLH
+335 TAEHSKEYVSSLLH

-359 DSELLLAAKP
+359 DSELLIAAKP
-369 EEGKDGEKLYS
+369 DMGKNGEKLYS
-380 IYLVRKAPEL
+380 IFLVRKAPEL

-402 GSQSVQ
+402 GSQGVQ
-408 PEVMMTM
+408 PEVLMSM

-437 VLDGSVYSAP
+437 VLDGAVYSAP
-447 VVQSKIPNG
+447 VVQSKIPSG
-456 NSVINGIGSLE
+456 NSVINGIESLE

-506 LSLVWSFG
+506 LSLSWSFC

-575 YERIREELADGK
+575 YERIREELAEGK
-587 SVITAVTQGYDRAF
+587 SVISAVTQGYDRAF

-652 HLLLA
+652 NLLLA

>member
-1 MPHGVEC
+1 
-8 RLLVN
+8 
-13 QYLVLYIGSSISFE
+13 
-27 CNAMPSMKNKRFNL
+27 MKNKRFNL
-41 LLIAVVTLVALW
+41 LLIAVVTLVAAW

-58 WRDYSLSTQLN
+58 WRDYTLSKQLN
-69 SFSSAQDSLKYA
+69 SFGSVQDSLKYA
-81 MEHREEI
+81 LSHREEI
-88 DDARKK
+88 EDVRKK

-102 KGGMHLVMEVDQV
+102 RGGMHLVMEVDQV
-115 DLFEQKAWNKDGKFT
+115 DLFEQKAWNKDAKFT
-130 SIMQNVRAK
+130 SIMQTVRAK
-139 ATQSDAR
+139 SIQSDAR
-146 ILDLLAAE
+146 VIDLLVGE
-154 FRTENIPLSRYF
+154 FKSENIRLSRYF

-172 NQEIVT
+172 DQEIVA
-178 KLDKESEEA
+178 KLEKESSDA
-187 LTRAKEIIRN
+187 LNRAKEIIRN

-246 EPEEM
+246 EPEVM
-251 LRTLDRI
+251 VRTLDRI
-258 NTYLVQ
+258 NSYLVQ
-264 NAQNR
+264 NSTPAKES
-269 TVVTATS
+269 TVTAS
-276 PVADSTAAA
+276 PSATPSTLSGAA
-285 LASVPVSGVSSAAS
+285 P
-299 ASLPPGAVVP
+299 VP
-309 PSPVGKQ
+309 PVNKTQSVN
-316 PSAKPLYDVIGVFQ
+316 PLYDLVGVFQ
-330 NGTAF
+330 NGSAYTP
-335 TAEHSREYVLSLLH
+335 EHSRESLLTLLR
-349 RSDIQALLPQ
+349 RSDIQALLPL
-359 DSELLLAAKP
+359 DTELLLAAKP
-369 EEGKDGEKLYS
+369 DIGKTGEKLYS
-380 IYLVRKAPEL
+380 LYLVKKAPEL

-402 GSQSVQ
+402 GSQGVQ
-408 PEVMMTM
+408 PEVLMSM
-415 NSEGTSKWAR
+415 NTEGTGKWAR

-456 NSVINGIGSLE
+456 NSVINGIESLE

-475 LKAGALPAPVRII
+475 LKAGALPAPVRIT
-488 EERTVGPSL
+488 EERSVGPSL
-497 GADYIRAGM
+497 GADYIRAGVQ
-506 LSLVWSFG
+506 SLGWAFL
-514 AVSIFML
+514 AVSLFML
-521 VYYKKAGIA
+521 LYYKKAGIA
-530 ADIALVLNILIVL
+530 ADIALVLNIVIVL

-575 YERIREELADGK
+575 YERIREELAEGK
-587 SVITAVTQGYDRAF
+587 SVAIAVTQGYDRAF

-652 HLLLA
+652 HILLS